1 MAVDRGSI
9 LFHIGFPFRDGEI
22 GEKLIVTVS
31 EPEGD
36 EPYIVCKTTS
46 NAKNKPQTPG
56 CHAETGLFFIQAS
69 TEFFETDTWLQ
80 LYDLYEI
87 TRESFLQNHFDGLL
101 ELKAKLSAGTMR
113 QIVKCIARCPDV
125 TDYQLSLICR

>member
-1 MAVDRGSI
+1 VDRGSI
-9 LFHIGFPFRDGEI
+9 LFHTEFPFRDGEVGKKFI
-22 GEKLIVTVS
+22 ITLN

-46 NAKNKPQTPG
+46 NPQYKPKTPG
-56 CHAETGLFFIQAS
+56 CHAERGLFFIPGS
-69 TEFFETDTWLQ
+69 TEFFQKDTWLQ

-87 TRESFLQNHFDGLL
+87 ECESFLQDHFRHLL
-101 ELKAKLSAGTMR
+101 EVKGKLSPAIVG
-113 QIVKCIARCPDV
+113 QIINCIRRCPDV